1 MTTRIISGRNLLR
14 QYNELKAA
22 GWTTVWAGNGRICL
36 RAPEPGAELPE
47 APVVVVEMRTAGA
60 EVISNG

>member
-1 MTTRIISGRNLLR
+1 MPETKIIFGRNLLR

-36 RAPEPGAELPE
+36 RAPEPGADLPE
-47 APVVVVEMRTAGA
+47 APVVVVEVRAGA
-60 EVISNG
+60 EVTSNG